1 MMGGMMSA
9 GTDLSTTLLAT
20 MTAATISMLA
30 TGLGP
35 LPLLWGGI
43 RLKEHLGE
51 AYGFAGGLMV
61 AASFF
66 NLMAP
71 GLERADVLE
80 LAIGVFLGCSA
91 FWWAD
96 HLIRGREWQMWQLE
110 RAGARRVAL
119 IIGTMFVHS
128 LPEGIAIGVAFGSG
142 EPGFGLY
149 MAIAIT
155 IHNIPEGLAIGVPMR
170 SEGLSVGRAS
180 RWAIVSSLPQP
191 IGALPALLAVWA
203 FQPLLP
209 YLLGF
214 AAGAMMFL
222 VLAEMLSE
230 SLEQTDAIHMAWAFM
245 IGFLVMMVLQ
255 YLM

>member
-1 MMGGMMSA
+1 MDSA
-9 GTDLSTTLLAT
+9 TTDLWTLLAT
-20 MTAATISMLA
+20 SQGAAMVSMLA

-35 LPLLWGGI
+35 LPLLWGGT
-43 RLKEHLGE
+43 RLRDFLGE
-51 AYGFAGGLMV
+51 AYAFAGGLMV
-61 AASFF
+61 AAAFF

-71 GLERADVLE
+71 GLERANVMPVAAGL
-80 LAIGVFLGCSA
+80 FLGCLA

-96 HLIRGREWQMWQLE
+96 RAIRGRDWKLWDLE
-110 RAGARRVAL
+110 TAGSRRIAL
-119 IIGTMFVHS
+119 ILGTMFVHS
-128 LPEGIAIGVAFGSG
+128 LPEGIAIGVAYGSG

-149 MAIAIT
+149 MAVAIT

-180 RWAIVSSLPQP
+180 FWAIISSLPQP

-230 SLEQTDAIHMAWAFM
+230 ALEQTNPIRMAWGFM
-245 IGFLVMMVLQ
+245 IGFLVMLLLQ
-255 YLM
+255 YLMSA

>member
-1 MMGGMMSA
+1 MGHMDFVSNE
-9 GTDLSTTLLAT
+9 LWTTLI
-20 MTAATISMLA
+20 AAQVAAIISMLA

-35 LPLLWGGI
+35 LPLLWGGD
-43 RLKEHLGE
+43 RLHKLLGE
-51 AYGFAGGLMV
+51 AYAFAGGLMV

-71 GLERADVLE
+71 GLERANVMQ
-80 LAIGVFLGCSA
+80 LAAGVFLGCLA
-91 FWWAD
+91 FWAAD
-96 HLIRGREWQMWQLE
+96 KAIRDREWNLWDLE
-110 RAGARRVAL
+110 KAGSRRIAL
-119 IIGTMFVHS
+119 ILGTMFVHS

-142 EPGFGLY
+142 EAGFGIY
-149 MAIAIT
+149 MAVAIT

-180 RWAIVSSLPQP
+180 FWAIFSSLPQP

-203 FQPLLP
+203 FRPLLP

-230 SLEQTDAIHMAWAFM
+230 ALEQTNPIRMAWGFM
-245 IGFLVMMVLQ
+245 IGFLVMLLIQ
-255 YLM
+255 YVM